1 MPRTSS
7 SASTKAKKDAMADKS
22 QNTDISKNVDNIDI
36 VAVANSDTKGPNV
49 PAPVLDGPA
58 FPNESVASVV
68 NEVPVPNAGPAT
80 TDLGPVPARRIG
92 YSNSS
97 STGSAQ
103 VGSPRGYNRNQ
114 QSFGN
119 GGSHTNNRN
128 YGGRNNFSQN
138 SQPSQG
144 YQGNSYGGNGNAA
157 GYGQTS
163 GYGGGYGSDDLVGT
177 FSGDTVPVQGMLE
190 ILPDYGVVRQPE
202 QLDETLPKDVY
213 TSLSQIRRF
222 GLRTG
227 DIVTGQARPP
237 KDNERWLSLLKVEKV
252 NGLDPDKAKARPHF
266 SKLTPIF
273 PDEWLKL
280 ETSPEVLSTRLIDL
294 VSPIGKGQRAMI
306 VAPPKAGKTWLLQ
319 DIAAGIAE
327 NHPNITLMVCL
338 IGERPEE
345 VTDMKRKVKGEVFA
359 SNFDEPSEVQTRVA
373 ELTLEKA
380 KRLVEKGEDVV
391 ILMDSLTRLAR
402 AYNLVVEPSGRTL
415 SGGFDPSALYPPK
428 HFFGAARNVEFGGSL
443 TIIATALVETGSRMD
458 DVIFEEFKGTGNMEL
473 RLDRSLAERR
483 IYPSIDIKA
492 SSTRN
497 EDKLYSKE
505 TYESVILLRR
515 MIDLLNDNEIT
526 EMVVNRMKKSKTNAE
541 FLKNLRE
548 GGK

>member
-1 MPRTSS
+1 MPRISKAKNDDVADSSPSQNMDNLSVSNTPELISNIPNSVPAAMPTSNPGTVPVIS
-7 SASTKAKKDAMADKS
+7 SADGAS
-22 QNTDISKNVDNIDI
+22 DNSSRRQPMQRPYN
-36 VAVANSDTKGPNV
+36 NSRSYNGNGQSGSYGSRSSGFDSNRSGRN
-49 PAPVLDGPA
+49 
-58 FPNESVASVV
+58 
-68 NEVPVPNAGPAT
+68 
-80 TDLGPVPARRIG
+80 G
-92 YSNSS
+92 YS
-97 STGSAQ
+97 
-103 VGSPRGYNRNQ
+103 GYDSR
-114 QSFGN
+114 
-119 GGSHTNNRN
+119 
-128 YGGRNNFSQN
+128 
-138 SQPSQG
+138 
-144 YQGNSYGGNGNAA
+144 GGNGSNS
-157 GYGQTS
+157 QN
-163 GYGGGYGSDDLVGT
+163 GYGSNSNSYSSPSLQNGDEFSGS

-190 ILPDYGVVRQPE
+190 ILPDYGVIRQPE

-252 NGLDPDKAKARPHF
+252 NALDPDKAKQRPHF
-266 SKLTPIF
+266 SRLTPIF

-280 ETSPEVLSTRLIDL
+280 ETEPNVLSTRLIDL

-319 DIAAGIAE
+319 DIAAGIAQ

-345 VTDMKRKVKGEVFA
+345 VTDMRRKVKGEVFA
-359 SNFDEPSEVQTRVA
+359 SNFDEPSDVQTRVA

-428 HFFGAARNVEFGGSL
+428 HFFGAARNVEDGGSL

-497 EDKLYSKE
+497 EERLYEKD
-505 TYESVILLRR
+505 TYEAVILLRR

-526 EMVVNRMKKSKTNAE
+526 EMVINRMKKSKTNAE